1 MDPTLRRRSWS
12 RMVGGM
18 VAVIGTVAL
27 RNRKGAP
34 RRRVSLRRRSDGAEA
49 EDMKI
54 TALQIDEL
62 QNTPG

>member
-1 MDPTLRRRSWS
+1 
-12 RMVGGM
+12 MVGGM